1 MATHLHICTPRQGW
15 EWLMTGLTLF
25 RKKPSELFLL
35 GNTYLFLLLFVG
47 MLIPVLGAAVVTLLT
62 PALGFGI
69 MLAGK
74 MMKSGLRV
82 APSVLF
88 AGLGKAHRP
97 HLQRLLQL
105 GFIYTVSFAAIRLL
119 AHGVLGE
126 QPALDVSNVQKIETE
141 HLVQVSAYMVSYL
154 SLVALASVP
163 VILAFWFAPVL
174 VVWHGMSP
182 GQALFSSWVAVWRN
196 KSAFL
201 IYGMGWI
208 ILSVGFCSA
217 VVAVFSLLGLPAS
230 LLSALNILTMAVV
243 MSASLATF
251 YPTYT
256 AVFEHD
262 PEHIQARA

>member
-15 EWLMTGLTLF
+15 EWLMTGLSLF

-35 GNTYLFLLLFVG
+35 GNTYLFILLFVG
-47 MLIPVLGAAVVTLLT
+47 MLIPMLGAAVVTLLT

-82 APSVLF
+82 SPSILF
-88 AGLGKAHRP
+88 AGFGQAHRP
-97 HLQRLLQL
+97 HLRRLLQL
-105 GFIYTVSFAAIRLL
+105 GFVYTVSFAAIRLL
-119 AHGVLGE
+119 ANAVLGG
-126 QPALDVSNVQKIETE
+126 QPTLDVSNVQKMDPDHIVRFYE
-141 HLVQVSAYMVSYL
+141 YMASYL
-154 SLVALASVP
+154 SVVALASLP

-251 YPTYT
+251 YPSYT

-262 PEHIQARA
+262 PEHFQAQA